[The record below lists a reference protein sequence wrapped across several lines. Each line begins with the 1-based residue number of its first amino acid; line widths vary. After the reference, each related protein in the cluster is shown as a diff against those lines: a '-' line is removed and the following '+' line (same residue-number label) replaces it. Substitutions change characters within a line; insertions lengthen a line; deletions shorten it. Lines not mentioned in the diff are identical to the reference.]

1 MSPEQARQVIQDAA
15 EYIAEWKDRL
25 RINAGRGVETWDAPT
40 GQMVAVSPEGEEEGK
55 DPAVLV
61 VYLWVN
67 TRRVT
72 VRDPLIRSDGVLV
85 SPGGVDTETTGWYV
99 HRELSWL
106 AAGEY
111 PSDYAETVFR
121 DSELLEDLVGQPGYY
136 RPVYR
141 PAVEETLAPLQTVF
155 HPLPPGSLITG
166 GALYVPENYVSEIDN
181 MGHSVIQNRTTST
194 VSMEIAIRG
203 YKPEYLAD
211 RAARG
216 LDPEFS
222 KGLGVGRYDL
232 ILRQED
238 LVRGPGYYFDGGVTW
253 GTNPRLT
260 SNRVRVGFY
269 PVSLTFYPLV
279 NGPFTY
285 SPGWT
290 SYGEV
295 ALMSYRKV

>member
-55 DPAVLV
+55 EPAVLV

-72 VRDPLIRSDGVLV
+72 VRDPV
-85 SPGGVDTETTGWYV
+85 SIPGGGLADPGGVDTETTGWYV
-99 HRELSWL
+99 HRELPWL

-141 PAVEETLAPLQTVF
+141 PAVDETLAPLQTASR
-155 HPLPPGSLITG
+155 PLPPDALIAG
-166 GALYVPENYVSEIDN
+166 GALYVPEAAYTDALTGAWVL
-181 MGHSVIQNRTTST
+181 QNRTTST
-194 VSMEIAIRG
+194 VSTEIAIRG
-203 YKPEYLAD
+203 YTPEYLAD

-216 LDPEFS
+216 LEPEFS
-222 KGLGVGRYDL
+222 KGVGVGRYDL

-238 LVRGPGYYFDGGVTW
+238 LVKGPDYYVDGGVTW